1 MQLTALIAIHM
12 TAALAATAIGP
23 VAIWA
28 RRARWQRPTL
38 HRRIGYTWVLLMLV
52 TAFTALFIRDF
63 RLPNVAGFTWIHL
76 FIPVTLGALFIAFR
90 RLRQGNIRG
99 HRRFMQ
105 GLYVGGCL
113 VAGAFTLLPGRY
125 LGNLIFHQWL
135 ALT

>member
-23 VAIWA
+23 VAIWT
-28 RRARWQRPTL
+28 RRARWQRPKL

-52 TAFTALFIRDF
+52 TALTALFIRDF
-63 RLPNVAGFTWIHL
+63 QLPNLAGFTWIHL

-90 RLRQGNIRG
+90 CLRQGDIRG

-113 VAGAFTLLPGRY
+113 AAGAFTLLPGRL
-125 LGNLIFHQWL
+125 LGN
-135 ALT
+135 ALQALWP

>member
-63 RLPNVAGFTWIHL
+63 QLPNLAGFTWIHL

-113 VAGAFTLLPGRY
+113 VAGAFTLLPGRL
-125 LGNLIFHQWL
+125 LGN
-135 ALT
+135 ALQALWH